1 MDKKQE
7 PDHNCWAHCF
17 DIFRKDIFGISELIK
32 GLPEW
37 ITIFYGVLG
46 AAGILAGALLA
57 LRLMKRKKKPQY
69 TFFGSSKR
77 YSLLIVAIPLIL
89 ITAFGLNNNSGIN
102 QHLFGFI
109 VAISI
114 MVYCY
119 FEEIGW
125 RGYLHDELQSIKQW
139 QRVLIIGFLWWFWHL
154 DFYGN
159 FYLINDLI
167 ILGIFIASAWGLGV
181 LIERTK
187 SVLTV
192 SAAHMVV
199 NIIVFSP
206 FVSGGMTQNQLFTIL
221 AISVTLWIVII
232 FLWEKKK
239 QI

>member
-1 MDKKQE
+1 MDTKQD
-7 PDHNCWAHCF
+7 PDRNYWAHCF

-57 LRLMKRKKKPQY
+57 LHLMKRKKKPQY
-69 TFFGSSKR
+69 TFYGSSKR
-77 YSLLIVAIPLIL
+77 YSLLIAAIPVIL

-102 QHLFGFI
+102 NHFFGFI

-192 SAAHMVV
+192 TAAHMAV